1 MFKWKVKSI
10 DVENCYVWV
19 KKDEYRGMH
28 ETNNIIKGHGDE
40 SSYLKFCQ
48 EIISC
53 EELVA
58 DVTERMPYG
67 NVTKRE
73 GIKSPLV

>member
-1 MFKWKVKSI
+1 
-10 DVENCYVWV
+10 
-19 KKDEYRGMH
+19 MH